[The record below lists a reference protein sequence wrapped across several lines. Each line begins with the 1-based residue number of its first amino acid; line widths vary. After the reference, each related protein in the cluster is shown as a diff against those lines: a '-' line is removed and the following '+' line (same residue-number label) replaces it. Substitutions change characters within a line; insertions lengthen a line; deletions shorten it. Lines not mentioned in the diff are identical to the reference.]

1 VDANLEQ
8 VKKGMAWVYKQYASD
23 PAYFEAEDEAKKA
36 KVGLWSQPNP
46 TPPWE
51 FRHGGKS
58 KSFGDSD
65 LKKYDKKTKSKGS
78 FQCAGKTKCGEM
90 DSCDEAMFYLNNCG
104 LSRLDNVN
112 LPVIKKTYI
121 TRGLG
126 WKEID
131 NKLIFLASKA
141 TENQIID
148 FIPEP
153 GFERFAKALT
163 PVGSYEKWKEASTLA
178 IQMPVP
184 NFAFYASF
192 TPPLLNLLKAPN
204 FIIDFWGLTSKGK
217 TTTLELAASAWGN
230 PHKESG
236 GLVFGWDSTKVF
248 HERIANFFCDMP
260 IFPDDSHTL
269 NDEKILTKILYMVA
283 NGVGRGRGSISGIRH
298 TPFWRTVC
306 LSTGE
311 KSITECTTFGGA
323 KARTIS
329 FHGYPFDNMHVDII
343 NSIRNQLR
351 ENYGHAGPVFA
362 KAITEK
368 FRNQEE
374 VEKLKKQYRK
384 KQQEFSRMAPIEL
397 GDRIAHYFAAVDVAA
412 RLVNEILD
420 INHEKA
426 IDMIAQVFLDYV
438 KDSDQDLDMPT
449 RAMRHVLSWA
459 SGNERYFKSMDY
471 ESYGV
476 WVEGEHIAIC
486 PFQQLTGVTKGV
498 TRRNKA

>member
-1 VDANLEQ
+1 
-8 VKKGMAWVYKQYASD
+8 M
-23 PAYFEAEDEAKKA
+23 
-36 KVGLWSQPNP
+36 
-46 TPPWE
+46 T
-51 FRHGGKS
+51 
-58 KSFGDSD
+58 
-65 LKKYDKKTKSKGS
+65 
-78 FQCAGKTKCGEM
+78 
-90 DSCDEAMFYLNNCG
+90 
-104 LSRLDNVN
+104 
-112 LPVIKKTYI
+112 
-121 TRGLG
+121 
-126 WKEID
+126 
-131 NKLIFLASKA
+131 
-141 TENQIID
+141 
-148 FIPEP
+148 
-153 GFERFAKALT
+153 
-163 PVGSYEKWKEASTLA
+163 
-178 IQMPVP
+178 
-184 NFAFYASF
+184 
-192 TPPLLNLLKAPN
+192 
-204 FIIDFWGLTSKGK
+204 IDFWGLTSKGK

-329 FHGYPFDNMHVDII
+329 FNGYPFDNMPVEII
-343 NSIRNQLR
+343 NAIRNQLR
-351 ENYGHAGPVFA
+351 ENYGHAGPIFA

-420 INHEKA
+420 IHHEKG
-426 IDMIAQVFLDYV
+426 IEMIAQVFLDYV
-438 KDSDQDLDMPT
+438 RDSEQDLDMPT
-449 RAMRHVLSWA
+449 RAMKYVLSWA
-459 SGNERYFKSMDY
+459 SGNERYFKNPDF

-476 WVEGEHIAIC
+476 WAEGEYIAIY
-486 PFQQLTGVTKGV
+486 PHKLTEVLKKEGFSERSVLKEWDNRKWLKSTESNYTYPIRIKEGMDIKRRRMIVIQWVTVEKLQL
-498 TRRNKA
+498 